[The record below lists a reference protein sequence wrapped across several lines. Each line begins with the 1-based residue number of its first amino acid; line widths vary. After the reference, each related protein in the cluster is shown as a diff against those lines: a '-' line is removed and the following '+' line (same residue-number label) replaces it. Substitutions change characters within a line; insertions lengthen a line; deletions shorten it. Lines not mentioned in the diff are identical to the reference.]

1 MFEEDIDIK
10 EVGTNLH
17 PLELLPWYIDRHTI
31 SLNKKDEK
39 TFLNLK
45 VKDFKNLDELSAQG
59 FYKNIP
65 QKTYEELAYVVK
77 TIGYKNYD

>member
-1 MFEEDIDIK
+1 LFEEDIDIK

-65 QKTYEELAYVVK
+65 QQTHEELAFVVK
-77 TIGYKNYD
+77 TIGYKKL